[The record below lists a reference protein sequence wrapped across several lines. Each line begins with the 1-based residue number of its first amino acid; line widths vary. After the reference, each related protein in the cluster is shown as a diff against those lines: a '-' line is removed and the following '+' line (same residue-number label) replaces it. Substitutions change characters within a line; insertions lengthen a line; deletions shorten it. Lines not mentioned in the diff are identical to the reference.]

1 MQGRRRQFRA
11 TEREGIA
18 QVAFLVSRLGWI
30 WREQPI
36 ADFGVDGYIEIVKD
50 KMPSGEL
57 IGVQVKAGKY
67 YFKSKGPVC
76 RLKVT
81 NEHMEYWSHHN
92 LSIIVILYNP
102 ETKSTIWEWARVE
115 YARAAKNGWII
126 EVPKNQEFSRSA
138 DWNLRNSQHTSSSIA
153 LRRRFAL
160 DIELIKKFSK
170 HDIYI
175 SFDVWVNKTL
185 SFRGIEVRFDDQYKE
200 NTDFNF
206 DFMADWGWSMS
217 ELMWHFLPWLE
228 YENIDDDGPTDI
240 SGEVEVYRYYAN
252 VSEVALAYL
261 KVEEFFEKMKDFVPS
276 EEEEYLPDILDQ

>member
-1 MQGRRRQFRA
+1 MRLIPLLSKATMPTPSRYPHLGIPISCVRRKIRRSLVEGGMQGRRRQFRA

-175 SFDVWVNKTL
+175 SVSVPTGGVRGRARSRQVERSARPLTPPVGTL
-185 SFRGIEVRFDDQYKE
+185 TETASAGSGQGE
-200 NTDFNF
+200 
-206 DFMADWGWSMS
+206 G
-217 ELMWHFLPWLE
+217 LP
-228 YENIDDDGPTDI
+228 P
-240 SGEVEVYRYYAN
+240 
-252 VSEVALAYL
+252 
-261 KVEEFFEKMKDFVPS
+261 
-276 EEEEYLPDILDQ
+276 